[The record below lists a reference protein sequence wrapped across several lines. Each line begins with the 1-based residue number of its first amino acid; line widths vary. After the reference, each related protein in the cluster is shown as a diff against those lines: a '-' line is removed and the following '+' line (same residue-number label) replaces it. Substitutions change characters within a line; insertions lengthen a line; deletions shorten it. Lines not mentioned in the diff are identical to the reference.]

1 MLPQDTLP
9 VADKVI
15 LPTTVPV
22 TDGAFITA
30 LLIVGLVNVLLVKVC
45 VAVTPAMLNPPTVTP
60 SATFNT

>member
-1 MLPQDTLP
+1 MFPQDTLP

-22 TDGAFITA
+22 TDG

-45 VAVTPAMLNPPTVTP
+45 VAVTPTMLNPPTVTP